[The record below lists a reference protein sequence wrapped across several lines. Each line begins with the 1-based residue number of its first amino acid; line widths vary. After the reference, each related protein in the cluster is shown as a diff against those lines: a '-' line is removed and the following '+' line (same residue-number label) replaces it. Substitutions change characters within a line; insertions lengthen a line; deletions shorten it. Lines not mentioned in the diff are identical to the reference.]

1 MASSL
6 KTSLI
11 FDTHLVSIFFLAK
24 IEFFEGGFGG
34 YWQHELN
41 MLIGRTNCFLE
52 CVFCSVLASYLYMVY
67 INFYGL
73 GLTKWYFAL
82 KLYV

>member
-1 MASSL
+1 MYSSMASSL

-34 YWQHELN
+34 IGN
-41 MLIGRTNCFLE
+41 M
-52 CVFCSVLASYLYMVY
+52 S
-67 INFYGL
+67 
-73 GLTKWYFAL
+73 
-82 KLYV
+82 